1 MADPTNKPTP
11 APAEG
16 RAIDPNAK
24 PTEQILTTKSR
35 PEFARD
41 KVEPKW
47 LRFYDALI
55 RQRDTLLD
63 SHSENYDRAR
73 ENTAKAVIRDPAA
86 VGTEEFHRQRSFSMQ
101 SFETT
106 TLAEVERAL
115 ARIADGTY
123 GICEI
128 TGAPIPEERLEA
140 MPWTRYSVEGQER
153 AEREGTAVEPMIGS
167 ERAGRPVEDTVT
179 SWQDETRRTG
189 DHQPIDE

>member
-1 MADPTNKPTP
+1 MADPTNDLTP
-11 APAEG
+11 PPSDG
-16 RAIDPNAK
+16 RAIDANAS
-24 PTEQILTTKSR
+24 PTEQILTRESR

-41 KVEPKW
+41 KVDPKW

-55 RQRDTLLD
+55 RQRDALVD
-63 SHSENYDRAR
+63 SRAENYEQAR

-86 VGTEEFHRQRSFSMQ
+86 VGTEEFHRERSFSMQ

-106 TLAEVERAL
+106 TLVEIEHAL

-128 TGAPIPEERLEA
+128 TGAPIAEERLEA

-153 AEREGTAVEPMIGS
+153 AEREGTATEPMIGS
-167 ERAGRPVEDTVT
+167 ERAGRPIEDTVT
-179 SWQDETRRTG
+179 SWQDESRRTG
-189 DHQPIDE
+189 EQQPTEE